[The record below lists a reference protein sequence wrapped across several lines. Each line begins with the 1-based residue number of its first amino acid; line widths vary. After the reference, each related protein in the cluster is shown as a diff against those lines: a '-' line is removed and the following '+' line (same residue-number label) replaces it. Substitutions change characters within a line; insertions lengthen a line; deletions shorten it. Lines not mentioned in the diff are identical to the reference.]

1 MAKLSKAKSAFGGK
15 KVIKKK
21 RSTQSKTVSFF
32 IGVVTVILFALLVFQ
47 YAQQNNY
54 KTVLGE
60 KTKIER
66 QDSKIK

>member
-32 IGVVTVILFALLVFQ
+32 IGVATVAAIAFLIFN
-47 YAQQNNY
+47 YSQQNNY

-60 KTKIER
+60 KTKIIR
-66 QDSKIK
+66 QDTK